1 MCLACAGPTRN
12 VPGPQPGPLTLPG
25 GARPVLMSQDT
36 ERHERR
42 YRSEHSSRGT
52 PGADGAGGRWHFSH
66 GAPQLQGGGNWG
78 DSGKGA
84 GCPVEEVEETAQ
96 GTHLQ
101 ARRQAG
107 NQWMHL
113 DGRAAPFGGSRRCGG
128 DLSRKPGCTGGRC
141 RLRHPETRNGD
152 PGRRSRGSPSA
163 QLPPGGPER
172 AEDHGEDT

>member
-1 MCLACAGPTRN
+1 MSQGLN
-12 VPGPQPGPLTLPG
+12 PGPLLCLGEQDQCSCHRTQSG
-25 GARPVLMSQDT
+25 MNVDT
-36 ERHERR
+36 EV
-42 YRSEHSSRGT
+42 STAAVEHQARTGR
-52 PGADGAGGRWHFSH
+52 GAGGTSAT
-66 GAPQLQGGGNWG
+66 GPPQLQGGGNWG